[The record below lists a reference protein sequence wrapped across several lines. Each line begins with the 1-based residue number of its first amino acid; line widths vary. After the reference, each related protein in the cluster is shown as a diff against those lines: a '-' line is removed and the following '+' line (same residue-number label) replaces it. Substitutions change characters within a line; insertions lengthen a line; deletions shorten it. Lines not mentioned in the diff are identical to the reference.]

1 MTIKQYRAH
10 FNESLKHLYPTS
22 EIDSFFFIILE
33 EYMGFKRIDIVLK
46 SDFHIDQK
54 SLNLMQIATK
64 QLEQEIPIQYIIG
77 KTEFFGLPFNINK
90 EVLIPRPE
98 TEELVEQV
106 IKEVSLIKT
115 YKTDSNETTN
125 EKQLKILDIGTGSGC
140 IAISLKKELPS
151 SKISA
156 IDVSNEALR
165 IAKKNALL
173 NKVDINFIHLD
184 ILKTNNLDKLY
195 DVIVSNPPYVRELE
209 KKEMKNNV
217 LNNEPHLALFVDNK
231 NPLLFYNKIA
241 ELAKNFLTKNGQ
253 LHFEINQYLG
263 KETIILLAEKGFKN
277 IQLKKDI
284 FGNDRIVYRLLNNF
298 FISTLSTICAK
309 EIVFNNRIS
318 KTKYI

>member
-46 SDFHIDQK
+46 SDFNIDQK

-98 TEELVEQV
+98 TEELVERV

-140 IAISLKKELPS
+140 IAISLKKEIPS

-263 KETIILLAEKGFKN
+263 KETVILYSRK
-277 IQLKKDI
+277 
-284 FGNDRIVYRLLNNF
+284 RV
-298 FISTLSTICAK
+298 
-309 EIVFNNRIS
+309 
-318 KTKYI
+318 

>member
-54 SLNLMQIATK
+54 SLNLMLIATK

-77 KTEFFGLPFNINK
+77 KTEFFGLLFNINK

-98 TEELVEQV
+98 TEELVERV

-115 YKTDSNETTN
+115 YKTDSNETKN

-263 KETIILLAEKGFKN
+263 KETVILLAEKGFKN

-284 FGNDRIVYRLLNNF
+284 FGNDRI
-298 FISTLSTICAK
+298 ISAFK
-309 EIVFNNRIS
+309 
-318 KTKYI
+318 

>member
-22 EIDSFFFIILE
+22 EIDSFFFLILE

-46 SDFHIDQK
+46 SDFLIDK
-54 SLNLMQIATK
+54 NSLNLMLIATK

-98 TEELVEQV
+98 TEELVERV

-263 KETIILLAEKGFKN
+263 KETVILLAEKGFKN

-284 FGNDRIVYRLLNNF
+284 FGNDRI
-298 FISTLSTICAK
+298 ISAFK
-309 EIVFNNRIS
+309 
-318 KTKYI
+318 

>member
-10 FNESLKHLYPTS
+10 FNKSIKHLYPTS

-33 EYMGFKRIDIVLK
+33 EYIGFKRIDIVLK
-46 SDFHIDQK
+46 SDFYIDQK

-115 YKTDSNETTN
+115 YKTASNEATN
-125 EKQLKILDIGTGSGC
+125 EKQITILDIGTGSGC
-140 IAISLKKELPS
+140 IAISLKKQLPG

-156 IDVSNEALR
+156 IDVSYKALR
-165 IAKKNALL
+165 VAKKNAAL
-173 NKVDINFIHLD
+173 NKVNINFIHLD

-241 ELAKNFLTKNGQ
+241 ELAKKFLTKNGQ
-253 LHFEINQYLG
+253 LHLEINQYLG
-263 KETIILLAEKGFKN
+263 KETIKLLAEKGFKN

-284 FGNDRIVYRLLNNF
+284 FGNDRI
-298 FISTLSTICAK
+298 ISAFK
-309 EIVFNNRIS
+309 
-318 KTKYI
+318 

>member
-1 MTIKQYRAH
+1 MTIKQYREH

-22 EIDSFFFIILE
+22 EIDSFFFLILE
-33 EYMGFKRIDIVLK
+33 EYMDLKRIDVVLK
-46 SDFHIDQK
+46 SDFYLDKK

-106 IKEVSLIKT
+106 LKEVSLTKICKT
-115 YKTDSNETTN
+115 TTDETTN

-140 IAISLKKELPS
+140 IAISLKKQLPS
-151 SKISA
+151 SKTSA
-156 IDVSNEALR
+156 MDVSEEALR
-165 IAKKNALL
+165 IAKKNAVL
-173 NKVDINFIHLD
+173 NKVDINFIHQD
-184 ILKTNNLDKLY
+184 ILKTNNLDKFY
-195 DVIVSNPPYVRELE
+195 DVIISNPPYVRELE

-217 LNNEPHLALFVDNK
+217 LNNEPHLALFVDDK

-263 KETIILLAEKGFKN
+263 KETIKLLAEKGFKN

-284 FGNDRIVYRLLNNF
+284 FGNDRI
-298 FISTLSTICAK
+298 ISAFK
-309 EIVFNNRIS
+309 
-318 KTKYI
+318 

>member
-10 FNESLKHLYPTS
+10 FNKSIKHLYPTS
-22 EIDSFFFIILE
+22 EIDSFFFLILE
-33 EYMGFKRIDIVLK
+33 EYIGFKRIDIVLK
-46 SDFHIDQK
+46 SDFLIDQE

-77 KTEFFGLPFNINK
+77 KTEFFGLPFHVNK

-115 YKTDSNETTN
+115 YKTASNEATK
-125 EKQLKILDIGTGSGC
+125 EKQITILDIGTGSGC
-140 IAISLKKELPS
+140 IAISLKKQLLS

-156 IDVSNEALR
+156 IDVSDKALR
-165 IAKKNALL
+165 VAKKNAAL
-173 NKVDINFIHLD
+173 NNVDINFIHLD
-184 ILKTNNLDKLY
+184 ILKTNDLDQLY

-263 KETIILLAEKGFKN
+263 KETVILLAEKGFKN

-284 FGNDRIVYRLLNNF
+284 FGNDRIITAF
-298 FISTLSTICAK
+298 K
-309 EIVFNNRIS
+309 
-318 KTKYI
+318 

>member
-22 EIDSFFFIILE
+22 EIDSFFFLILE
-33 EYMGFKRIDIVLK
+33 EYMDLKRIDVVLK
-46 SDFHIDQK
+46 SDFYLDKK

-77 KTEFFGLPFNINK
+77 KTEFFGLPFNVNK

-106 IKEVSLIKT
+106 LNEISLIKT
-115 YKTDSNETTN
+115 CKTSTDLASK
-125 EKQLKILDIGTGSGC
+125 EKQFKILDIGTGSGC
-140 IAISLKKELPS
+140 IAISLKKQLPS
-151 SKISA
+151 SEISA
-156 IDVSNEALR
+156 MDVSDKALH
-165 IAKKNALL
+165 IANKNALL
-173 NKVDINFIHLD
+173 NQVDINFIHQD
-184 ILKTNNLDKLY
+184 ILKTTNLDKLY

-209 KKEMKNNV
+209 KKEIKNNV

-241 ELAKNFLTKNGQ
+241 ELAKKFLTKNGQ

-263 KETIILLAEKGFKN
+263 KETIKLLAEKGFKN

-284 FGNDRIVYRLLNNF
+284 FGNDRIVTAF
-298 FISTLSTICAK
+298 K
-309 EIVFNNRIS
+309 
-318 KTKYI
+318 

>member
-46 SDFHIDQK
+46 SDFLIDK
-54 SLNLMQIATK
+54 NSLNLMLIATK
-64 QLEQEIPIQYIIG
+64 QLEQEIPIQYIIE

-98 TEELVEQV
+98 TEELVERV

-140 IAISLKKELPS
+140 IAISLKKEIPS

-263 KETIILLAEKGFKN
+263 KETIKLLAEKGFKN

-284 FGNDRIVYRLLNNF
+284 FGNDRI
-298 FISTLSTICAK
+298 ISAFK
-309 EIVFNNRIS
+309 
-318 KTKYI
+318 

>member
-1 MTIKQYRAH
+1 M
-10 FNESLKHLYPTS
+10 
-22 EIDSFFFIILE
+22 
-33 EYMGFKRIDIVLK
+33 
-46 SDFHIDQK
+46 
-54 SLNLMQIATK
+54 LN
-64 QLEQEIPIQYIIG
+64 
-77 KTEFFGLPFNINK
+77 
-90 EVLIPRPE
+90 RS
-98 TEELVEQV
+98 

-115 YKTDSNETTN
+115 CKTDSNETTN

-284 FGNDRIVYRLLNNF
+284 FGNDRI
-298 FISTLSTICAK
+298 ISAFK
-309 EIVFNNRIS
+309 
-318 KTKYI
+318 

>member
-1 MTIKQYRAH
+1 MTIKHYRAH

-22 EIDSFFFIILE
+22 EIDSFFFLILE
-33 EYMGFKRIDIVLK
+33 EYMGLKRIDIVLK
-46 SDFHIDQK
+46 SDFLIDKK

-106 IKEVSLIKT
+106 LKEVSLTKICKT
-115 YKTDSNETTN
+115 TTDETTN

-140 IAISLKKELPS
+140 IAISLKKQLPS
-151 SKISA
+151 SKTSA
-156 IDVSNEALR
+156 MDVSDEALR
-165 IAKKNALL
+165 IAKKNAVL
-173 NKVDINFIHLD
+173 NKVDINFIHQD

-263 KETIILLAEKGFKN
+263 KETIKLLAEKGFKN

-284 FGNDRIVYRLLNNF
+284 FGNDRI
-298 FISTLSTICAK
+298 ISAFK
-309 EIVFNNRIS
+309 
-318 KTKYI
+318 